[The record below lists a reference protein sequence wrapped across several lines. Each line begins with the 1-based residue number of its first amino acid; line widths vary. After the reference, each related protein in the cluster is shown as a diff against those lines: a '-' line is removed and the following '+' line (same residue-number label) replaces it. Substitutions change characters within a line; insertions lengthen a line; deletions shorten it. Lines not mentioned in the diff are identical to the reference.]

1 MSVQGEYE
9 ALVEKVVAL
18 ESVNVACAK
27 KALTEILDERYG
39 GAPNAL
45 RYRAFTEL
53 NKTEVGKAKHYLR
66 VFLDSTRFRGE
77 FPELAWLI
85 FGKE

>member
-9 ALVEKVVAL
+9 ALVARVVKF
-18 ESVNVACAK
+18 EQVNVASAK
-27 KALTEILDERYG
+27 KALTDVLDERFG

-53 NKTEVGKAKHYLR
+53 DKDEIERAKKYLR
-66 VFLDSTRFRGE
+66 VYLQSTRFKAD
-77 FPELAWLI
+77 FPELSRLI
-85 FGKE
+85 FGK

>member
-9 ALVEKVVAL
+9 ALVARVVKF
-18 ESVNVACAK
+18 EQVNVASAK
-27 KALTEILDERYG
+27 KALTDVLDERFG

-53 NKTEVGKAKHYLR
+53 DKDEIERAKKYLR
-66 VFLDSTRFRGE
+66 VYLQSTRFKAD
-77 FPELAWLI
+77 FPELSWLI
-85 FGKE
+85 FGK